1 MDALIE
7 KLIQD
12 NQPKDSY
19 EPNPLLRHDSIGED
33 ETTLSLEDKRITLL
47 VNCHGLELLN
57 NPLPETGLKVRVF
70 SQAGKLGICSVANV
84 GIIGEFAEVLQANF
98 AEILQEY
105 NNSTY
110 EMLKDMLKTNIK
122 NYGALVDMHMTDL
135 LEQLKQEKAQKS
147 PDAKITAHRMMTLS
161 KDVIKTKRAIASVR
175 REEHIRNYVPVVDKE
190 YDFDDS
196 PDENQIC
203 VLHHDPLTST
213 TLGKYKKKI
222 DVLNQ
227 NIAALDFT
235 NIETVRTL
243 FNEAVASQIVDNKIY
258 LGQILPLFEALG
270 FTVVNIV
277 DYTCRSVEDE
287 YTGLIK
293 EVEAVERS
301 IPINKRYG

>member
-12 NQPKDSY
+12 NESTETY

-33 ETTLSLEDKRITLL
+33 ETEISLEDKRITLL

-84 GIIGEFAEVLQANF
+84 GLIGEFAQLLKANF

-105 NNSTY
+105 DNSTY
-110 EMLKDMLKTNIK
+110 KMLKDMLKTNIK
-122 NYGALVDMHMTDL
+122 NYGVIVDMHMKDL
-135 LEQLKQEKAQKS
+135 LEQLKQETAQKS
-147 PDAKITAHRMMTLS
+147 PDARTTAHRMMTLS
-161 KDVIKTKRAIASVR
+161 KDVIKTKKAIASVR

-190 YDFDDS
+190 YDFGDR
-196 PDENQIC
+196 PDEYQIC

-213 TLGKYKKKI
+213 TFGKYKKKI

-227 NIAALDFT
+227 NIAALDFSKM
-235 NIETVRTL
+235 ETIRTL
-243 FNEAVASQIVDNKIY
+243 FNEAVASQFVDSKVY
-258 LGQILPLFEALG
+258 LGQMLPLLEALG

-277 DYTCRSVEDE
+277 DYTCRSVEEE
-287 YTGLIK
+287 YTSLIK

-301 IPINKRYG
+301 IPINRRFG

>member
-12 NQPKDSY
+12 NEPSGTY

-33 ETTLSLEDKRITLL
+33 ETELLPEDKRITLL

-57 NPLPETGLKVRVF
+57 NALPETGVKVRVF
-70 SQAGKLGICSVANV
+70 SQAGKLGICSVANA
-84 GIIGEFAEVLQANF
+84 GIIGEFAELLKANF
-98 AEILQEY
+98 ADVLQEY
-105 NNSTY
+105 DNSTY
-110 EMLKDMLKTNIK
+110 KMLKDMLKTNIK
-122 NYGALVDMHMTDL
+122 NYGAIVDMHMSDL
-135 LEQLKQEKAQKS
+135 LEQLKQETAQKS
-147 PDAKITAHRMMTLS
+147 PDAKVTTQRLIALS

-175 REEHIRNYVPVVDKE
+175 QEEHIRNYVPVVDKE
-190 YDFDDS
+190 YDFEDR

-203 VLHHDPLTST
+203 VLHHDLLKDTKFS
-213 TLGKYKKKI
+213 KYKKNI
-222 DVLNQ
+222 DALNQ
-227 NIAALDFT
+227 NIAGLDFAKS
-235 NIETVRTL
+235 ETVNTL
-243 FNEAVASQIVDNKIY
+243 FNKAVAEQMSGTKVY
-258 LGQILPLFEALG
+258 LGQILPLLEALG

-277 DYTCRSVEDE
+277 DYSCRSVEDE